1 MGNMEYSISLEHA
14 MQMLAEKDAV
24 HDGNGNVGSARRC
37 SHEIRFVCSAT
48 CKSNYLATHHIV
60 LKSITG

>member
-1 MGNMEYSISLEHA
+1 
-14 MQMLAEKDAV
+14 MLAEKDAV

-48 CKSNYLATHHIV
+48 YKSNYLATHHIV